1 MYDSTSTEGHTCIA
15 QKCTCMTILI
25 LSNICVYAYIYMYD
39 STSTEGHTCI
49 AHTCTCMT
57 ILINMCTCICTYIC
71 MTVLVLRVVHI

>member
-1 MYDSTSTEGHTCIA
+1 
-15 QKCTCMTILI
+15 
-25 LSNICVYAYIYMYD
+25 MYD

-57 ILINMCTCICTYIC
+57 ILINMRTCICTYIC

>member
-1 MYDSTSTEGHTCIA
+1 MYDSTSTESHTCSA
-15 QKCTCMTILI
+15 HKCTCMTILI
-25 LSNICVYAYIYMYD
+25 LSNICVHIYMYA

-57 ILINMCTCICTYIC
+57 ILIHMRTCICTCTYIC